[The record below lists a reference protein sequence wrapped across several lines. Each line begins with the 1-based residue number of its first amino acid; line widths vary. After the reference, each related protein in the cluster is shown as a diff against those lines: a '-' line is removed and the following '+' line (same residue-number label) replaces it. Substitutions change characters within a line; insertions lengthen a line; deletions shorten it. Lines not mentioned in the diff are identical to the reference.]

1 MHVDRRRPD
10 GTFSYGERIY
20 RLEEREPD
28 HFAVLRTSDGAVIGH
43 LHFLGNKG
51 ERRPEGELQ
60 AGEEG
65 VLQAIGSLLEGAR
78 GLLPLQ

>member
-1 MHVDRRRPD
+1 MHVARRRPD
-10 GTFSYGERIY
+10 GTFSFGERIY

-28 HFAVLRTSDGAVIGH
+28 HFAVLCANDGQVIGH
-43 LHFLGNKG
+43 LHFLGLKG
-51 ERRPEGELQ
+51 ETLVDGELR

-65 VLQAIGSLLEGAR
+65 VLQAIRSLLEGSR

>member
-1 MHVDRRRPD
+1 MHVARRRPD

-28 HFAVLRTSDGAVIGH
+28 HFDVRRTSDGGVIGH
-43 LHFLGNKG
+43 LHFLGANC
-51 ERRPEGELQ
+51 ETRAEGELR

-65 VLQAIGSLLEGAR
+65 VLSAIRSLLEGAR